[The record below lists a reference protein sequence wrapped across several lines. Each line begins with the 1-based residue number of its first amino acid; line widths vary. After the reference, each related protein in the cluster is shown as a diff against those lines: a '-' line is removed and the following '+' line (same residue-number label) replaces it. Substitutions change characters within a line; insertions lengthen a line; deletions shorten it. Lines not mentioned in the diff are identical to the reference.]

1 MTTHPIIRPAR
12 PEDCDAIA
20 DSVRRLAADT
30 ASPTVPRISGATL
43 KAEAFGPHPHVHL
56 WVADAGD
63 RLAGILIG
71 VRTLSTWRDAAGLYV
86 CDLWVDGSYRGARL
100 GEQLL
105 AEAARAAPALGLG
118 FMKLEVAAQNVD
130 AMRFYRRLGFR
141 ALESDTLWVL
151 ERAAFERLGS

>member
-1 MTTHPIIRPAR
+1 
-12 PEDCDAIA
+12 
-20 DSVRRLAADT
+20 
-30 ASPTVPRISGATL
+30 
-43 KAEAFGPHPHVHL
+43 
-56 WVADAGD
+56 
-63 RLAGILIG
+63 

-86 CDLWVDGSYRGARL
+86 CDLWVDGTYRGARL